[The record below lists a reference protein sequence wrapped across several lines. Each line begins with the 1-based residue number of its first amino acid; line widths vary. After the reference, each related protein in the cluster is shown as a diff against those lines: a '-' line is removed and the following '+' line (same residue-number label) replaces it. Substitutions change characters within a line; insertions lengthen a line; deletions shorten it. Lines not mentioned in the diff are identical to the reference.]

1 MQPRDFDGSRLAAPT
16 EMRFLFMTKPIS
28 ILGAAVL
35 ALAASWAACL
45 HAAQPT
51 LDDRGRPVA
60 SATAPLRI
68 VSLLPSLTETVCALD
83 ACDRLVGIDRYSNWP
98 QEPLSK
104 LPVVGGGLDPN
115 VEAIVALKP
124 DVVLLSNS
132 ARVIDRLE
140 ALGLRTVPLEPRTQA
155 DVQRV
160 LQAVGELLHI
170 PAEQGADKVWWHM
183 QAGMQAAVQS
193 LPPQIKGGK
202 VYFEVSRGPFAA
214 GPSSFLGELLT
225 SMGMRNVVP
234 AEMGPFPRL
243 NPEFILRAQ
252 PDVILMGSHSMQDS
266 VHYPGWHTLA
276 AVREK
281 RVCGFDAAESGI
293 LVRPGPRMDESAR
306 IIARCLADKAPRRAT
321 GG

>member
-1 MQPRDFDGSRLAAPT
+1 MKT
-16 EMRFLFMTKPIS
+16 LFMTKPVLR
-28 ILGAAVL
+28 LGAAVL
-35 ALAASWAACL
+35 VWAATWATCL
-45 HAAQPT
+45 HAAQPA

-60 SATAPLRI
+60 TAAAPLRI

-83 ACDRLVGIDRYSNWP
+83 ACDKLVGVDRYSNWP
-98 QEPLSK
+98 QDQLSK

-170 PAEQGADKVWWHM
+170 PGQDGADKVWQRM
-183 QAGMQAAVQS
+183 QAGMEAAVHS
-193 LPPQIKGGK
+193 LPKEIQGAK

-214 GPSSFLGELLT
+214 GPASFLGELLT
-225 SMGMRNVVP
+225 RMGMHNVVP

-252 PDVILMGSHSMQDS
+252 PDVILMGSHSMKDA
-266 VHYPGWHTLA
+266 VNYPGWHTLA
-276 AVREK
+276 AVRDQ
-281 RVCGFDAAESGI
+281 RVCGFNAEESNI
-293 LVRPGPRMDESAR
+293 LIRPGPRMDESAR
-306 IIARCLADKAPRRAT
+306 IIARCLADKAPRRGAR
-321 GG
+321 G